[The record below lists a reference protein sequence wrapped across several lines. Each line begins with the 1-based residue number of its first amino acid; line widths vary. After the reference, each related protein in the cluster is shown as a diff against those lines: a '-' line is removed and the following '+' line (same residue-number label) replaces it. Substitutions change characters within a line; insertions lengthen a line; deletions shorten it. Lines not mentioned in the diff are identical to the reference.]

1 MLTVAQRDFQ
11 TERHMRWFQ
20 MLQKAIH
27 VEGWMSAED
36 IFGPGKDILNKGA
49 GNDAQRNFAVDAAES
64 EVVDLVAE
72 GWDVRTLGGVDIDS
86 QNIFSIEINV
96 RGEIERERCVA
107 TFVFAEARAINPDSG
122 GGHDAFEVDKNVAAG
137 GFRWELETA
146 AIDGDELVR
155 LIVEAVPGG
164 ADVGVRNDNA
174 FEGGVV
180 ELAGVRAFDN
190 GFVET
195 PIAIDWKDHATV
207 GLGVGGGRRIAR

>member
-11 TERHMRWFQ
+11 TERLMRWFQ

-27 VEGWMSAED
+27 FEGWMSAED
-36 IFGPGKDILNKGA
+36 IFGFGKNVFEESA
-49 GNDAQRNFAVDAAES
+49 GNDAQRNFAIDAAES

-72 GWDVRTLGGVDIDS
+72 GWDVRTLGGVDIHGEHV
-86 QNIFSIEINV
+86 FAIEIDV

-146 AIDGDELVR
+146 AIDGDQLGRVFVE
-155 LIVEAVPGG
+155 IVAGEA
-164 ADVGVRNDNA
+164 
-174 FEGGVV
+174 GVV
-180 ELAGVRAFDN
+180 VRDYK
-190 GFVET
+190 
-195 PIAIDWKDHATV
+195 P
-207 GLGVGGGRRIAR
+207 L

>member
-11 TERHMRWFQ
+11 SELLMRWFQ

-36 IFGPGKDILNKGA
+36 IFGFGKNVFEESARD
-49 GNDAQRNFAVDAAES
+49 DAQRNFAVDATES

-72 GWDVRTLGGVDIDS
+72 GWDVRTLCGVDIDS
-86 QNIFSIEINV
+86 QNIFSIEIDV

-155 LIVEAVPGG
+155 LIVEAVPGE

-195 PIAIDWKDHATV
+195 PIAIDRKDHATV
-207 GLGVGGGRRIAR
+207 GLGVGGERRIAR